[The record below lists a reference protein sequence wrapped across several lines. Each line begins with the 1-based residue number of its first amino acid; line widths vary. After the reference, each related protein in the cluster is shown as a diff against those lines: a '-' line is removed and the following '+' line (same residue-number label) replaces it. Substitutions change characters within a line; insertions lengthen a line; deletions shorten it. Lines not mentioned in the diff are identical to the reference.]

1 MNKDSANKQKSIFD
15 NLYKSLNVNQ
25 KKAVDSIEGPVI
37 VIAGPGTGKT
47 TVLTLRIANIL
58 LRTDIE
64 PESILALTFTESG
77 AYNMRKKLFSII
89 GNRAYKVNIHTFHG
103 FASKIIDAH
112 YDYFPRIIGST
123 LVNEPSQI
131 RIIEKI
137 INREEISL
145 LRPYGKTDYY
155 ILPCLSVIHSLKREN
170 ISPEKLRKSID
181 IEESLLQESL
191 SDKTQKIKEA
201 DIEKRQKK
209 IAKNRELAFVYEMYE
224 KTLSKENLY
233 DFDDMLIELIK
244 AMEHNPEFKLILQEN
259 YQYILADEHQ
269 DANLSQNR
277 ILELLSDFHDS
288 PNLFIVGD
296 DKQSIYRFQGA
307 SLENFIYFSKKYKDA
322 VIIDLDNNYRSHQK
336 ILDAS
341 HTLISN
347 NPTFENRNR
356 VNLVSHNNNIKNS
369 HIGVYEFDNVD
380 AEIYWIKD
388 QLHLLINK
396 GVELN
401 EIAVIYRDNSHGYRL
416 AKLLKRAGI
425 SYNIESESDILSEA
439 EVIKL
444 FTLLRIIDNPA
455 DDSLF
460 ADALFFEEFECNP
473 VDVVSLFKES
483 YKSRESLYKLIK
495 NNKYYKQERL
505 VYEKVLSWAKYA
517 KTRPFIELV
526 DLIIKESRMI
536 ESIISSNES
545 ARRLNILKE
554 IHEYLSKLANT
565 KKLFLLSDFIDYLNV
580 INSHGLKGLKI
591 NNIAENGVRLMT
603 AHKSKGLEFEHV
615 FIVHTNDGIWGNKRN
630 RDKFD
635 IDLLYTLA
643 DNSKIEDERRLFYV
657 AMTRAKSHIYITY
670 SNNDGDKS
678 LLPSQFISEIN
689 DKLKVFDRPEIKVID
704 EFANM
709 FQTEY
714 TNKIL
719 NKDFI
724 SELIL
729 NQGLSVTHLNNYR
742 RCPWT
747 YFFVNLIRIP
757 QAQSKSQIYGTIIH
771 EALRI
776 FFDAYKKDEDIKL
789 AKLLSMVDARI
800 KMMPLS
806 QIEKKETRTKA
817 HKTLKDYYET
827 YYPIWNRRI
836 LNEYSIKVEDAEITK
851 SINKFVKCEHFV
863 LNGNLDKIEF
873 INDGEVGVV
882 DYKTGKPKTRNE
894 IEGKTKNSE
903 GDYKRQLV
911 FYKLLIDTDNKW
923 SMKYGEIDFIEAND
937 KGQHKK
943 ERFEIEQTEI
953 VELKADIVT
962 MIKEVVNLD
971 FIGKNCDEKD
981 CHYCALGRLIF

>member
-1 MNKDSANKQKSIFD
+1 MKKDSAIKQKSIFD
-15 NLYKSLNVNQ
+15 TLYKSLNVNQ
-25 KKAVDSIEGPVI
+25 KKAVDNIEGPVI

-58 LRTDIE
+58 LCTDIE

-103 FASKIIDAH
+103 FASKIIDEY

-123 LVNEPSQI
+123 LVNEPAQI
-131 RIIEKI
+131 RIVEKI
-137 INREEISL
+137 IDREEISL
-145 LRPYGKTDYY
+145 LRPYGKKDYY
-155 ILPCLSVIHSLKREN
+155 IMPCLSVIHSLKREN

-181 IEESLLQESL
+181 IEENSLQESL
-191 SDKTQKIKEA
+191 NDKSQKIKEA
-201 DIEKRQKK
+201 DIEKIQKK

-224 KTLSKENLY
+224 KTLNKENLY

-244 AMEHNPEFKLILQEN
+244 AMEHNSEFKLILQEN

-322 VIIDLDNNYRSHQK
+322 VIIDLDSNYRSHQK

-341 HTLISN
+341 HVLISN
-347 NPTFENRNR
+347 NPTFEDRKR
-356 VNLVSHNNNIKNS
+356 VNLVANNKKIKDN
-369 HIGVYEFDNVD
+369 HIGVYEFENID
-380 AEIYWIKD
+380 AEMYWIKD
-388 QLHLLINK
+388 RLQSLLKK
-396 GVELN
+396 GVEPN

-416 AKLLKRAGI
+416 AKLLKSSHI
-425 SYNIESESDILSEA
+425 SYNIESESDILFEA
-439 EVIKL
+439 EVVKL
-444 FTLLRIIDNPA
+444 FTLLRITNDPT

-460 ADALFFEEFECNP
+460 ADSLFFEEFNCNP
-473 VDVVSLFKES
+473 IDVVHLFKES
-483 YKSRESLYKLIK
+483 YKNRESLYKLVKK
-495 NNKYYKQERL
+495 NKHYKQEYA
-505 VYEKVLSWAKYA
+505 VYNKILSWTKSA
-517 KTRPFIELV
+517 KTKPFMELV
-526 DLIIKESRMI
+526 DIIIKESGMVENI
-536 ESIISSNES
+536 VASNDS

-615 FIVHTNDGIWGNKRN
+615 FIVHSNDGIWGNKRN

-670 SNNDGDKS
+670 ANNDGDKS
-678 LLPSQFISEIN
+678 LLPSQFISEID
-689 DKLKVFDRPEIKVID
+689 DKLKIFERPEIKVVD
-704 EFANM
+704 EFANT
-709 FQTEY
+709 FQVEY
-714 TNKIL
+714 SNKIL

-724 SELIL
+724 AGLIL

-789 AKLLSMVDARI
+789 AKLLDMVDAKI
-800 KMMPLS
+800 EVMPLS

-817 HKTLKDYYET
+817 HKSLKDYYET
-827 YYPIWNRRI
+827 YYPVWNRRI
-836 LNEYSIKVEDAEITK
+836 LNEYSIKVEDDEITK
-851 SINKFVKCEHFV
+851 SINKFAKCEHFV

-873 INDGEVGVV
+873 INDREVGVV

-911 FYKLLIDTDNKW
+911 FYKLLIDTDAKW
-923 SMKYGEIDFIEAND
+923 SMKYGEIDFVEAND

-943 ERFEIEQTEI
+943 ERFDIEHVE
-953 VELKADIVT
+953 VLELKNNIIS

-981 CHYCALGRLIF
+981 CHYCALGRLIV